1 MRGCRT
7 RRGRAEQ
14 ASQTDK
20 CLAVGLRLR
29 LALGVPEGLVLVG
42 TDVHDDRTSST
53 AGAVR
58 GGGCPRDPDLLGT
71 REHRGT
77 GCSVKAER
85 FADDQ
90 ISFALKRH
98 KA

>member
-1 MRGCRT
+1 M
-7 RRGRAEQ
+7 Q
-14 ASQTDK
+14 
-20 CLAVGLRLR
+20 CLAVGLRF
-29 LALGVPEGLVLVG
+29 ALGALEGHWCWSG
-42 TDVHDDRTSST
+42 PTFTRGRDRTNST